1 MPYGTN
7 QYQNVMT
14 KAKKTAA
21 PVVDLEKKEGTIAS
35 IKRAEEKLAKLKADI
50 ENDDNPDVTLFI
62 AMCNEKT
69 SAVSS
74 TIAGSDKG
82 IVTTLASVIE
92 DYPDLQQAV
101 AQALILSR

>member
-14 KAKKTAA
+14 KAEKASA
-21 PVVDLEKKEGTIAS
+21 PVVDLEKKEKTIAS
-35 IKRAEEKLAKLKADI
+35 IKRAEEKLAKLRADI

-62 AMCNEKT
+62 ATCNEKT

-74 TIAGSDKG
+74 TIIGSGKG

-92 DYPDLQQAV
+92 DHLDLQQAV

>member
-14 KAKKTAA
+14 KAKKTSA
-21 PVVDLEKKEGTIAS
+21 PVVDLEKKEETIAA
-35 IKRAEEKLAKLKADI
+35 IKRAEEKLAKLRADI

-62 AMCNEKT
+62 ATCNEKT

-74 TIAGSDKG
+74 TIIGSGKG
-82 IVTTLASVIE
+82 ISTTLASVIE
-92 DYPDLQQAV
+92 EDLDLRQV
-101 AQALILSR
+101 VSHALVISM